1 LPPAGEEGTSFIASG
16 NERSKPQIHID
27 KTDGAK
33 RGQAFI
39 TIGWITIGWS
49 DYLVYNQRQALV
61 HLATYDKTSGSPAV

>member
-16 NERSKPQIHID
+16 NKKSKPQNHRLHID

-39 TIGWITIGWS
+39 TIGWI
-49 DYLVYNQRQALV
+49 D
-61 HLATYDKTSGSPAV
+61 